1 MKKWP
6 EEAVEWLRKN
16 VPGRTTKEVV
26 GLMKKQE
33 FEKYGIDITTETI
46 KSAKGRYKIR
56 SGTKGGIKKGTSLI
70 YPEEMEEYIKSIA
83 KGRTTKEIAEMTRNR
98 FKINFSERQCR
109 AYKENHGITSGLDKR
124 FKKGQEPHNKGKP
137 MSESQ
142 YEKCKATMF
151 KNGNTPKNHMKIGE
165 FTHTTDGYLIQK
177 VKEKGTQRERF
188 DFVHRKVWEEQNGPI
203 PKGKQITF
211 LDGNKDNCDIS
222 NLIMIDNETN
232 LEMNRKKLRFNKP
245 EATRAGVTIAQINIM
260 TKKRRRERGRNQEQ
274 HL

>member
-6 EEAVEWLRKN
+6 EEIIKWLQKN

-26 GLMKKQE
+26 DLMKKQE
-33 FEKYGIDITTETI
+33 FEKYGIDITEETI
-46 KSAKGRYKIR
+46 ENAKNRYKIR

-70 YPEEMEEYIKSIA
+70 YPEGMEEYIKSIA
-83 KGRTTKEIAEMTRNR
+83 KGRTTKEIAEMTRNH
-98 FKINFSERQCR
+98 FEISFSERQCR
-109 AYKENHGITSGLDKR
+109 AYKKNHGITSGLDKR
-124 FKKGQEPHNKGKP
+124 FKKGHE
-137 MSESQ
+137 
-142 YEKCKATMF
+142 
-151 KNGNTPKNHMKIGE
+151 PKNHMKVGE

-232 LEMNRKKLRFNKP
+232 LEMNRKKLRFDER
-245 EATRAGVTIAQINIM
+245 EATRAGVTIAQINIT
-260 TKKRRRERGRNQEQ
+260 TKKRRKERGHNKE
-274 HL
+274 